1 LTKDGIMP
9 SAGTFTT
16 RPVYMGMHGVVAS
29 GHYLGARAGQR
40 MFDRGGN
47 AIDAAVASGFALNI
61 LEPQNCGIGGEVP
74 ILVYSAKE
82 AKAFAISGQ
91 GWIGQAATVEWFRQA
106 GIDPIPGDGFLPAT
120 VPAAFGTWAF
130 ALMKFG
136 TLTLKDVLEPAIEY
150 TEFGFPMYPSLRN
163 AIAGLARRFREE
175 WPSSAAVY
183 LPNNRVPAV
192 GEVLKNPDW
201 AATMKR
207 VVEVEAREKTRGREG
222 AIQAAIDYWYK
233 GEPAQRM
240 VEFMHGNAFR
250 DASGK
255 KNRGLLT
262 VEDFAAWKPKIDLAV
277 NINYHGLDVY
287 KCGPWTQGPV
297 FLQQLRLLEGFDLK
311 KLGHNSADYIHT
323 VIEAA
328 KLAFADRERFYTDPD
343 LAATPLEMLL
353 SKEYAAERR
362 KSIDPRK
369 ASLEMRPG
377 HGPKSNPEDPPNRP
391 KSEIR
396 NPKSETRNATTEDSD
411 FEFRISNFDFDTTHT
426 CAADIHGNMIA
437 ATTSGG
443 WIPSS

>member
-1 LTKDGIMP
+1 MP

-16 RPVYMGMHGVVAS
+16 RPVYMGTHAIVAS

-40 MFDRGGN
+40 MFDKGGN

-136 TLTLKDVLEPAIEY
+136 TLSLKDVLEPAIEY
-150 TEFGFPMYPSLRN
+150 TESGFPMYPSLRN

-175 WPSSAAVY
+175 WPNSAAVY

-201 AATMKR
+201 AATMKKA
-207 VVEVEAREKTRGREG
+207 VEVESREKTRGRES

-240 VEFMHGNAFR
+240 VEFMRGNAIR

-262 VEDFAAWKPKIDLAV
+262 VEDFAAWKPKTDLAV
-277 NINYHGLDVY
+277 TINYHGLDVY

-297 FLQQLRLLEGFDLK
+297 FLQQLRLLDGFDLK

-343 LAATPLEMLL
+343 MGSTPLEMLL

-362 KSIDPRK
+362 KLIDPRK
-369 ASLEMRPG
+369 ANLEMRPG
-377 HGPKSNPEDPPNRP
+377 HGPKSNPEDPPSGRRVENRGLR
-391 KSEIR
+391 I
-396 NPKSETRNATTEDSD
+396 EDRGSKVAGPESGLED
-411 FEFRISNFDFDTTHT
+411 RFDDSRSSILDPPSSFFNHDTTHT
-426 CAADIHGNMIA
+426 C
-437 ATTSGG
+437 
-443 WIPSS
+443 